1 MFSNIFLFVYIFAG
15 FAGGLA
21 ILMAVLLIKYWSS
34 GNKKLLAAIRNF
46 MICTALIDALYFYF
60 DYDMLINGEYGT
72 NAVCR
77 VLDICLFIG
86 QVYFWTSYVR
96 IKSMKD
102 AESLK
107 SLERS
112 TRAGA
117 LLCVVM
123 AVAGYGFMMS
133 DYYQAAEG
141 PGRTA
146 AVIIE
151 AVLMT
156 LLTVLN
162 LWNVIYALSEI
173 IQKKCRRY
181 IICITATLVVNGVW
195 NGILVISILNGK
207 LSYVMQSVMD
217 PTPLFLL
224 IMNVLT
230 ILLILSEDF
239 TALFRADSSGKSSS
253 DAGVITVSA
262 GGRKGRDADEDR
274 CDDATCDGCDSSG
287 AEAGSG
293 ARDCSDARCADARDG
308 SIARGSG
315 AHVGSDAGGTAVST
329 DIACGREG
337 HAHCAADS
345 TGNVIRGGFRDT
357 ADDLQ
362 KRLDY
367 IAETHFLTE
376 REREVMELAYSR
388 MTNPEIAEKLCIS
401 KYTVKNHMHNIF
413 EKLDISSR
421 ADLILFV
428 DKNEQ
433 SGKVRE

>member
-1 MFSNIFLFVYIFAG
+1 MYTKIFFLVYIFAG

-34 GNKKLLAAIRNF
+34 GNKRLLAAIRNF

-60 DYDMLINGEYGT
+60 DYDMLINGDYGT
-72 NAVCR
+72 NALCR

-86 QVYFWTSYVR
+86 QVYFWTAYVR
-96 IKSMKD
+96 IKTMKT

-107 SLERS
+107 RLEKA
-112 TRAGA
+112 TRVVIGI
-117 LLCVVM
+117 CVVL

-151 AVLMT
+151 AVLMAM
-156 LLTVLN
+156 LTFIN
-162 LWNVIYALSEI
+162 LWNVRYALSEI

-181 IICITATLVVNGVW
+181 IICITVMLVVNGVW
-195 NGILVISILNGK
+195 NGILVIPMLNGE
-207 LSYVMQSVMD
+207 LSYVRQNVMD
-217 PTPLFLL
+217 PTPVLFLVL
-224 IMNVLT
+224 STLT

-239 TALFRADSSGKSSS
+239 TALFKADRSGGDSGAGEGDGSVGGEDTGVSIPDSS
-253 DAGVITVSA
+253 VSA
-262 GGRKGRDADEDR
+262 SGSVSAVISNSAG
-274 CDDATCDGCDSSG
+274 DDGETG
-287 AEAGSG
+287 A
-293 ARDCSDARCADARDG
+293 
-308 SIARGSG
+308 
-315 AHVGSDAGGTAVST
+315 
-329 DIACGREG
+329 
-337 HAHCAADS
+337 
-345 TGNVIRGGFRDT
+345 
-357 ADDLQ
+357 LQ

-376 REREVMELAYSR
+376 REREVMELAYHR

-413 EKLDISSR
+413 EKLGISAR
-421 ADLILFV
+421 ADLIMFI
-428 DKNEQ
+428 DKGEQ
-433 SGKVRE
+433 SGKAQE

>member
-1 MFSNIFLFVYIFAG
+1 MFSKIFFLVYIFAG

-34 GNKKLLAAIRNF
+34 GNKRLLAAIRNF

-60 DYDMLINGEYGT
+60 DYDMLINGDYGT
-72 NAVCR
+72 NALCR

-86 QVYFWTSYVR
+86 QVYFWTAYVR
-96 IKSMKD
+96 IKTMKT

-107 SLERS
+107 RLEKA
-112 TRAGA
+112 TRAVIGI
-117 LLCVVM
+117 CVVL

-151 AVLMT
+151 AVLMAM
-156 LLTVLN
+156 LTFIN
-162 LWNVIYALSEI
+162 LWNVKYALSEI

-181 IICITATLVVNGVW
+181 IICITVMLVVNGVW
-195 NGILVISILNGK
+195 NGILVISMLNGE
-207 LSYVMQSVMD
+207 LSYVRQNVMD
-217 PTPLFLL
+217 PTPVFFLVL
-224 IMNVLT
+224 SMLT

-239 TALFRADSSGKSSS
+239 TAQFKADRSGG
-253 DAGVITVSA
+253 D
-262 GGRKGRDADEDR
+262 
-274 CDDATCDGCDSSG
+274 SG
-287 AEAGSG
+287 AGDDGSGSG
-293 ARDCSDARCADARDG
+293 AS
-308 SIARGSG
+308 
-315 AHVGSDAGGTAVST
+315 AGDSSS
-329 DIACGREG
+329 
-337 HAHCAADS
+337 AADTRE
-345 TGNVIRGGFRDT
+345 TG
-357 ADDLQ
+357 ALQ

-376 REREVMELAYSR
+376 REREVMELAYHR

-413 EKLDISSR
+413 EKLDISAR
-421 ADLILFV
+421 ADLIMFV
-428 DKNEQ
+428 DKGGQ
-433 SGKVRE
+433 PGKGRE